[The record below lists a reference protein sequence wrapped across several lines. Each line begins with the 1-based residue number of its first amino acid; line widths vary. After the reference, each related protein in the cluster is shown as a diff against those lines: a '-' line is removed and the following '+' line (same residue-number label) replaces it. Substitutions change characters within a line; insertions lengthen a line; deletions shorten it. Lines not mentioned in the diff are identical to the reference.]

1 MVLLSDLLGVV
12 FFGCGHV
19 FSKNELF
26 VFIPF
31 ERAADFFVE
40 FFHYQDLKKTGSASE
55 DFLEAILEVAKSA
68 WNVSSCNFE
77 LVFKMVVDGLFG
89 GVAE

>member
-1 MVLLSDLLGVV
+1 MVLLSNLPGVI
-12 FFGCGHV
+12 FFGYGHV
-19 FSKNELF
+19 FSKNEFL

-40 FFHYQDLKKTGSASE
+40 LFHYQDLKKTGSASE
-55 DFLEAILEVAKSA
+55 DLLETILEVAKSA
-68 WNVSSCNFE
+68 WNVSSSNLE